1 MGCVMIPAKYNV
13 RNLRVRWMTTLM
25 TVLSTGL
32 VVWASVLCFGLTDGL
47 RYALQVTGHELDLI
61 VLRKGSADE
70 IGSGLEQK
78 VAREVSTLSG
88 IAKDGEGRRWSTMAF
103 VTTEDGEQNLDQW
116 ENEDVSAIEAGM
128 LADKFEKEI
137 CQ

>member
-1 MGCVMIPAKYNV
+1 
-13 RNLRVRWMTTLM
+13 M

-78 VAREVSTLSG
+78 VAREVSTLPG
-88 IAKDGEGRRWSTMAF
+88 IARDGSEIGRAH
-103 VTTEDGEQNLDQW
+103 V
-116 ENEDVSAIEAGM
+116 
-128 LADKFEKEI
+128 
-137 CQ
+137 